1 MKKLCLLLLFSLF
14 PLYLH
19 AIDKHPEPFT
29 HPDQEARYQELTSE
43 LRCVVCQNQA
53 IADSNAELA
62 QDMRDLIRQMIL
74 DGKNNQEI
82 TDFLVDRYGDF
93 VLYHPP
99 LKPTTYLLWMG
110 PLFLFLIALGIL
122 TYFIR
127 QQKQKSPPSLT
138 EEEQRQLEQLLNK
151 KDS

>member
-1 MKKLCLLLLFSLF
+1 MKKFYLLLFSLF
-14 PLYLH
+14 PLYLY
-19 AIDKHPEPFT
+19 AIDKHPMEFT
-29 HPDQEARYQELTSE
+29 HPTQETRYQQLTSE

-74 DGKNNQEI
+74 QGKTDQEI
-82 TDFLVDRYGDF
+82 TDFLVERYGDF

-99 LKPTTYLLWMG
+99 WKATTYILWIG
-110 PLFLFLIALGIL
+110 PLFLFLLALGML
-122 TYFIR
+122 MYFIR
-127 QQKQKSPPSLT
+127 QQKQKVPPSLS
-138 EEEQRQLEQLLNK
+138 EEERHQLEQFLKN